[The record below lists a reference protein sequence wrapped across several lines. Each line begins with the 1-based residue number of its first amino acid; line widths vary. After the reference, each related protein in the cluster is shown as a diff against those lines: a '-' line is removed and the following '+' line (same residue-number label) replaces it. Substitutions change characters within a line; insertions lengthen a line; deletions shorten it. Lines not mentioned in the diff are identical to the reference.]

1 MSVQWRTFK
10 LKLLTQYCLIAGCIY
25 TISSMGFIYAEE
37 YVAKESLEENSLIAE
52 FSNSALVGGI
62 KDIDLSIYARG
73 NPALVGLYPVN
84 IYVNG
89 VWAGERE
96 LEFKRILNTERVEHC
111 FNLNELVLLNV
122 DISNF
127 KIKDKQQ
134 CTEISQWIPGA
145 TTRINTNTFRYDISI
160 PQAFLKRTVRGY
172 VPFQVWDRGINAGFL
187 SYNLNTQQKHQNDE
201 QYTNSY
207 LSLNAG
213 LNLAGWQFRHN
224 AVTNKYQGEKTEYES
239 LNTYAQKAFPQI
251 SSVLT
256 LGESY
261 SSGDLF
267 DSFAFTGVQLR
278 SEDRML
284 PETQTGYAPV
294 IRGNAQTNAMVEVRQ
309 NNQLIYQT
317 MVNPGAFIINDLY
330 PTGFGG
336 DLQVT
341 VREAN
346 GQIQQFNVPYSSVLK
361 LLRAGHHRYAITAGK
376 VRQQGLIE
384 KDYFL
389 QATYQRGLN
398 NYFTGYTGSL
408 LSEHYQAYQLGTAVS
423 TPIGA
428 FAIDATHAVT
438 ESTAEQGSGPGKSTG
453 QSYRISYQKSIP
465 STGTNFNLAASRYST
480 QGYYSFQEANLKQ
493 DLERRGTIRLD
504 NSQQKSQLQMSLNQ
518 ELGDRYG
525 SFYLTG
531 IWSEY
536 WDDGKPQKDY
546 QLGYNNNFKQLN
558 YDVSVQRLKDAN
570 GNTDEHYFLTLMLPL
585 EFKKRNFTVSQ
596 NISDFGNNSNITGSL
611 TDDRALSFSA
621 SISDIGYKQNS
632 ANASVQYRSPYATAA
647 VNTSIGRDYQQYG
660 LNLTG
665 TVLAHAHG
673 VSFSPEMADTMVL
686 VQANHA
692 KGASIKNTTGLKIDR
707 WGYAVIPYVTA
718 YRMNQVSIDS
728 RAVSDQVEL
737 MSTIQELAPY
747 AGAIAKVEF
756 KTKKGFGL
764 LIKARKPNGE
774 ALPFAANVENS
785 TGDNIGVVTQGSQIL
800 IRTEAFAAELLVKWG
815 DSEDQQCRLNYQLD
829 AVEQPTQGY
838 KVIEEQCQ

>member
-317 MVNPGAFIINDLY
+317 DV
-330 PTGFGG
+330 
-336 DLQVT
+336 
-341 VREAN
+341 
-346 GQIQQFNVPYSSVLK
+346 VP
-361 LLRAGHHRYAITAGK
+361 
-376 VRQQGLIE
+376 LI
-384 KDYFL
+384 
-389 QATYQRGLN
+389 R
-398 NYFTGYTGSL
+398 
-408 LSEHYQAYQLGTAVS
+408 
-423 TPIGA
+423 P
-428 FAIDATHAVT
+428 
-438 ESTAEQGSGPGKSTG
+438 
-453 QSYRISYQKSIP
+453 
-465 STGTNFNLAASRYST
+465 
-480 QGYYSFQEANLKQ
+480 
-493 DLERRGTIRLD
+493 
-504 NSQQKSQLQMSLNQ
+504 
-518 ELGDRYG
+518 
-525 SFYLTG
+525 
-531 IWSEY
+531 
-536 WDDGKPQKDY
+536 
-546 QLGYNNNFKQLN
+546 
-558 YDVSVQRLKDAN
+558 
-570 GNTDEHYFLTLMLPL
+570 
-585 EFKKRNFTVSQ
+585 
-596 NISDFGNNSNITGSL
+596 
-611 TDDRALSFSA
+611 
-621 SISDIGYKQNS
+621 
-632 ANASVQYRSPYATAA
+632 
-647 VNTSIGRDYQQYG
+647 
-660 LNLTG
+660 LNL
-665 TVLAHAHG
+665 VL
-673 VSFSPEMADTMVL
+673 
-686 VQANHA
+686 
-692 KGASIKNTTGLKIDR
+692 
-707 WGYAVIPYVTA
+707 
-718 YRMNQVSIDS
+718 
-728 RAVSDQVEL
+728 
-737 MSTIQELAPY
+737 
-747 AGAIAKVEF
+747 
-756 KTKKGFGL
+756 
-764 LIKARKPNGE
+764 
-774 ALPFAANVENS
+774 
-785 TGDNIGVVTQGSQIL
+785 
-800 IRTEAFAAELLVKWG
+800 
-815 DSEDQQCRLNYQLD
+815 
-829 AVEQPTQGY
+829 
-838 KVIEEQCQ
+838 